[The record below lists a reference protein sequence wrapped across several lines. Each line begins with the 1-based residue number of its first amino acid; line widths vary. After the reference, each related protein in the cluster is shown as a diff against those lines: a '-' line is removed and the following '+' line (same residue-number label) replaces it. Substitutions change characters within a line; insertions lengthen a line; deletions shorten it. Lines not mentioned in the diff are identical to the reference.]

1 MNSLTIRYFFFQIVD
16 CDKGSFGV
24 NCNSTC
30 GHCRDLNHCF
40 HIDGICLTECDAG
53 YMGDLCETSRLKSL
67 NQMKNNHCQNS
78 KRALCG
84 NRNDMDS
91 ILLATFE

>member
-78 KRALCG
+78 KWGLCG